1 MRRRATGGPAVQ
13 GTGQTPMGA
22 LTNWRLE
29 QLVRIGFAPELA
41 ASVAADRAI
50 NLHAPIELGGHER
63 EIAEP
68 S

>member
-1 MRRRATGGPAVQ
+1 
-13 GTGQTPMGA
+13 MGA